1 MRIILA
7 TITLGLIIG
16 CSGLDQ
22 TQDLSPKG
30 AFIDSLLN
38 EMTLTE
44 KIGQM
49 SQATGSWETT
59 GPVIKDPDM
68 VDLASNGKVGSFLNV
83 FGAKRTRSAQKLAV
97 EQSRLGIP
105 LIFGYDMIH
114 GYATTFPIPLA
125 EAASWDL
132 ELIKTSAEL
141 TALEAA
147 AAGLH
152 WNFAPMVDIARDPRW
167 GRIME
172 GAGEDPW
179 WGSQVAVARVE
190 GYQGEDLASLST
202 IAATAKHFAAYGAA
216 EGGRDYNTTEV
227 SERTLREV
235 YLPPFQAAAD
245 AGVATFMNGFND
257 LNGIPVTASEL
268 LVRQILKKEWNF
280 KGFVVS
286 DWASVQEMTDHTI
299 ASSDKEAARLAL
311 LGGCDM
317 EMVST
322 TYREYLEALVDEHPE
337 FITHIDDAVRRVL
350 AIKYDLGLFQDPYR
364 YSDPEREAKLVLH
377 NDHFKHARAIAKR
390 SIVLLEN
397 RNQTLPLKRDLSRI
411 AVIGPLVD
419 DKETPMGTWS
429 AQGKEENVT
438 TILEGLRLAVGD
450 QTKILTSNGCDV
462 NSSDKSD
469 FKKARSL
476 ASKAD
481 VIIAVVGE
489 EALMSGEALSRA
501 DIGLPGVQLEL
512 LQMLKATGKPV
523 VVVLMNGRPIA
534 EPWMYE
540 NCDAVLETWHLGV
553 QSGPAIADVLFG
565 SYNPSGKLPV
575 TIPRAAGQIP
585 LYYNHKNTGRA
596 YDPSE
601 RYTSQYIDEDH
612 LPQYPFGYGL
622 SYTTFEYSDLSLDKP
637 ELHRGDS
644 IEIEV
649 KLTNTGAF
657 SGEEVVQLYTRDLFG
672 SVTRPVIELKGFKK
686 VYLEPGTSTQVSFT
700 ITSDNLRFW
709 DKDLNFRAESGAFK
723 VFVGPNSV
731 DHLEGEFSLID

>member
-1 MRIILA
+1 MRLIFSTFILG
-7 TITLGLIIG
+7 IFLG
-16 CSGLDQ
+16 CSGPDQ
-22 TQDLSPKG
+22 AQKLSPKQ
-30 AFIDSLLN
+30 AFLDSLLN
-38 EMTLTE
+38 EMTLAE

-49 SQATGSWETT
+49 SQATGNWEKT
-59 GPVIKDPDM
+59 GPVVTDPDM
-68 VDLASNGKVGSFLNV
+68 VDLATRGKVGSFLNV
-83 FGAKRTRSAQKLAV
+83 FGAARTRSAQELAV
-97 EQSRLGIP
+97 NQTRLGIP

-114 GYATTFPIPLA
+114 GYKTTFPIPLA

-132 ELIKTSAEL
+132 DLIKRSAEI
-141 TALEAA
+141 TAIEAA
-147 AAGLH
+147 ASGLH

-179 WGSQVAVARVE
+179 WGSKVAVARVQ
-190 GYQGEDLASLST
+190 GYQGDDLSSLST

-235 YLPPFQAAAD
+235 YLPPFQAAAK

-257 LNGIPVTASEL
+257 LNGIPATASEL
-268 LVRQILKKEWNF
+268 LVRQILKKEWDF
-280 KGFVVS
+280 QGFVVS
-286 DWASVQEMTDHTI
+286 DWASVQEMTDHSI
-299 ASSDKEAARLAL
+299 ASSDKEAAELAL
-311 LGGCDM
+311 IGGCDM

-322 TYREYLEALVDEHPE
+322 TYTEFMEELVKENPTYISYIDEAVH
-337 FITHIDDAVRRVL
+337 RVL

-364 YSDPEREAKLVLH
+364 YSDPAREAEVVLH
-377 NDHFKHARAIAKR
+377 NDHFKHAREIAKR

-397 RNQTLPLKRDLSRI
+397 RNQTLPLNTDLNRI
-411 AVIGPLVD
+411 AVIGPLAD
-419 DKETPMGTWS
+419 DKETPLGTWS
-429 AQGKEENVT
+429 AQGRQEHVT
-438 TILEGLRLAVGD
+438 TILEGIKLASGD
-450 QTKILTSNGCDV
+450 ETKILTAKGCEV
-462 NSSDKSD
+462 NSSDKSG
-469 FKKARSL
+469 FKNARSM
-476 ASKAD
+476 AKQAD

-489 EALMSGEALSRA
+489 EALMSGEALSRS

-575 TIPRAAGQIP
+575 TIPRSVGQIP
-585 LYYNHKNTGRA
+585 IYYNHKNTGRA
-596 YDPSE
+596 YDPTE

-622 SYTTFEYSDLSLDKP
+622 SYTEFEYSNLVLDKSSFHAG
-637 ELHRGDS
+637 ES
-644 IEIEV
+644 ISIGV
-649 KLTNTGAF
+649 DIKNSGPV
-657 SGEEVVQLYTRDLFG
+657 SGEEVVQLYVRDMFG
-672 SVTRPVIELKGFKK
+672 SVTRPVLELKGFHKTM
-686 VYLEPGTSTQVSFT
+686 LAPGESQTIHFT
-700 ITSDNLRFW
+700 LGAEDLRFW
-709 DKDLNFRAESGAFK
+709 DKDMKFSWEPGNFK
-723 VFVGPNSV
+723 VFVGPDSG
-731 DHLEGEFSLID
+731 DLLGADFKLL